1 MDKKIKNL
9 TPDSQQAPDSSVL
22 TAEQYRVTQQCGTE
36 APFSGAYVKHNEQG
50 IYSCVVCS
58 NQLFDS
64 SSKYDSGSGWPSF
77 FSALEGEQI
86 KSRFDESHGM
96 RREEILC
103 ANCDAHLGHVF
114 HDGPQPTGLRFCV
127 NSVSLNFTPVAEKAQ
142 KNTDKSFDSN
152 NQFLSEDS
160 RHFVSGN
167 QLLPPF
173 PENLE
178 IAVFALGCF
187 WGAEKKLWQLDG
199 VYSTAVGYAGGE
211 VENPDYKL
219 VCNSDT
225 GHAEVVLVVFDPATI
240 SYSQL
245 LDVFWQKHDPTQG
258 MRQGY
263 DVGRQY
269 RSMIMAM
276 NAEQQKQALSSL
288 LKQQQQLD
296 SKITTEI
303 KAATCFN
310 YAEEY
315 HQQYLAKKVS

>member
-1 MDKKIKNL
+1 MDKKIISSTSDN
-9 TPDSQQAPDSSVL
+9 QQSLDTSEL

-36 APFSGAYVKHNEQG
+36 PPFSGAYVDHHEQG

-77 FSALEGEQI
+77 FEALKGEQI

-96 RREEILC
+96 RREEVLC

-114 HDGPQPTGLRFCV
+114 QDGPKPTGLRFCV
-127 NSVSLNFTPVAEKAQ
+127 NSASLNFLPAKKTAAIDGGDDF
-142 KNTDKSFDSN
+142 NWH
-152 NQFLSEDS
+152 NQFLSEDAS
-160 RHFVSGN
+160 HFVSGN
-167 QLLPPF
+167 PLLPPI

-178 IAVFALGCF
+178 VAVFALGCF
-187 WGAEKKLWQLDG
+187 WGAEKKFWQLDG

-211 VENPDYKL
+211 LKNPDYKQ
-219 VCNSDT
+219 VCTTDT
-225 GHAEVVLVVFDPATI
+225 GHAEVVLVVFDPAEIT
-240 SYSQL
+240 YSQL

-269 RSMIMAM
+269 RSMIMTM
-276 NAEQQKQALSSL
+276 SVEQEKQAQDS
-288 LKQQQQLD
+288 QHTHQQQLD

-315 HQQYLAKKVS
+315 HQQYLAKKNS